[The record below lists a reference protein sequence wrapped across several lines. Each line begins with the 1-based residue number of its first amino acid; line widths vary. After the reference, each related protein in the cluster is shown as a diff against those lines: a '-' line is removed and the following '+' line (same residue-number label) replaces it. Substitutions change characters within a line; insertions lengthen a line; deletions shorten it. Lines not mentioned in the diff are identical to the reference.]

1 MEAQSVVYE
10 VSIEHKGKTEK
21 VCGNW
26 AGVISKIYNT
36 LGEDNVKMLTSN
48 LQEAQ
53 AEMFFEQWVNM
64 QFGVPEY
71 KIIIKTVQAKEDTC
85 GEDYRIPNS

>member
-1 MEAQSVVYE
+1 MTYE
-10 VSIEHKGKTEK
+10 VSIEHEGKIEK

-26 AGVISKIYNT
+26 AGVINKIYNT

-64 QFGVPEY
+64 SFGVPGY
-71 KIIIKTVQAKEDTC
+71 KIIIKVVQPK
-85 GEDYRIPNS
+85 NV

>member
-1 MEAQSVVYE
+1 VIYE
-10 VSIEHKGKTEK
+10 VSIEHEGKTEK

-26 AGVISKIYNT
+26 AGVINKIYDT

-53 AEMFFEQWVNM
+53 AEMFFGQWVNM
-64 QFGVPEY
+64 RCGVPGY
-71 KIIIKTVQAKEDTC
+71 GIKIKTIQSKEDSC
-85 GEDYRIPNS
+85 SEI

>member
-1 MEAQSVVYE
+1 MIYE
-10 VSIEHKGKTEK
+10 VSIKHEGKTEK

-26 AGVISKIYNT
+26 TGVINKIYNT

-53 AEMFFEQWVNM
+53 AEMFFEKWVNM
-64 QFGVPEY
+64 SFGVPDY
-71 KIIIKTVQAKEDTC
+71 KIIIKTVTPKEDTL
-85 GEDYRIPNS
+85 

>member
-1 MEAQSVVYE
+1 MTYE
-10 VSIEHKGKTEK
+10 VSIEHEGKIEK

-26 AGVISKIYNT
+26 AGVINKIYNT
-36 LGEDNVKMLTSN
+36 LGEDNVSN

-64 QFGVPEY
+64 NFSVPGY
-71 KIIIKTVQAKEDTC
+71 KIAIKAVQPK
-85 GEDYRIPNS
+85 NV

>member
-1 MEAQSVVYE
+1 MTYE
-10 VSIEHKGKTEK
+10 VSIKYKDKTEK

-26 AGVISKIYNT
+26 AGVINKIYST

-53 AEMFFEQWVNM
+53 AEMFFEKWVNM
-64 QFGVPEY
+64 SFGVPDY
-71 KIIIKTVQAKEDTC
+71 RIIIKTVMPKEDTL
-85 GEDYRIPNS
+85 